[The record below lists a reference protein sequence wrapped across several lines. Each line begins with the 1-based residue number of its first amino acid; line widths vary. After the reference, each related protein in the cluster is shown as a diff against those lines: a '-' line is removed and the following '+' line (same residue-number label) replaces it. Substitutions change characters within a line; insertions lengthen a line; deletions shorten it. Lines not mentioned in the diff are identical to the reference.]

1 MLSRRDLISA
11 GVVGGLAP
19 VAPAGAVAAPVARE
33 EQQPTERESLRD
45 IATHLDE
52 IHNVLHAEYQTNS
65 LSDGIVSK
73 LRGDMEQFL
82 RANTKFPDFIDVGV
96 AVFIEIYD
104 WHIKN
109 RQQLVVTRL
118 ADGRYTMQ
126 FMFTTLILQ
135 PQQDRNYVGVA
146 HDRV

>member
-19 VAPAGAVAAPVARE
+19 VAPAGAIAASVAPE
-33 EQQPTERESLRD
+33 EQQPTERDSLRE
-45 IATHLDE
+45 IASHLDE
-52 IHNVLHAEYQTNS
+52 IHDVLRAAYQTSS
-65 LSDGIVSK
+65 LSYGIVSK
-73 LRGDMEQFL
+73 LRGDMEQFI
-82 RANTKFPDFIDVGV
+82 RANTKFPDFIEVGI
-96 AVFIEIYD
+96 AVFIEVYD

-109 RQQLVVTRL
+109 QQQLAVTRL
-118 ADGRYTMQ
+118 ADGRYTMR

>member
-109 RQQLVVTRL
+109 RQPVTVIRTN
-118 ADGRYTMQ
+118 DGHYAMP
-126 FMFTTLILQ
+126 FMATTLLLRPEQTASYISWGY
-135 PQQDRNYVGVA
+135 D
-146 HDRV
+146 